1 MVLTN
6 NHHLLLRF
14 AVHAYVQVGE
24 ATKEQGDK
32 KDSGEEEVE
41 ELVIIPTTFKAREE
55 TKFTLAAF
63 ADVPLQLREYT
74 GPKPPSA
81 LLGSRH

>member
-1 MVLTN
+1 M
-6 NHHLLLRF
+6 
-14 AVHAYVQVGE
+14 QVGE